1 MNHDPM
7 NVDIPTIIARSLWFS
22 DLPADAQQELCL
34 AATLRHMPNNSMLW
48 RPGDKI
54 TDVFCVLIGQ
64 VRLNITSALGQEFT
78 ILDMENEYWF
88 GDVALIDADTRF
100 SNAQIIGDATLLVI
114 PRTSVQ
120 SVGERWPALYKG
132 FFVES
137 SNRISQLFDLMG
149 GMLFYPLRVRLAGRI
164 LELIRIHGEQKP
176 EGTYLNVNL
185 SQNDFARLSLGS
197 RQRINK
203 IFREW
208 NEQGIIQMRND
219 QYFIENMEA
228 LEKEIDVQHL

>member
-1 MNHDPM
+1 
-7 NVDIPTIIARSLWFS
+7 
-22 DLPADAQQELCL
+22 
-34 AATLRHMPNNSMLW
+34 
-48 RPGDKI
+48 
-54 TDVFCVLIGQ
+54 
-64 VRLNITSALGQEFT
+64 
-78 ILDMENEYWF
+78 MENEYWF

-219 QYFIENMEA
+219 QYFIESMEA